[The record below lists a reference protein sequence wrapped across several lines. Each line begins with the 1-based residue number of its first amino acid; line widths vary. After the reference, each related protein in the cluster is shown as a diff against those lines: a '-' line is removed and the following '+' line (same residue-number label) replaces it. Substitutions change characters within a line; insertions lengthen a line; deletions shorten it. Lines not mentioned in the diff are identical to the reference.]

1 LSGSPLLCG
10 DVVADVLL
18 KDNREGNPD
27 EPAGRGLN
35 KGSNLESDSGSVDS
49 MTSFKLF
56 LLSLKPTFSIDDPEK
71 ENLSLLGISKP
82 EESCLLTE
90 AGLLE
95 ATASFDNFG
104 LDLISPST
112 LLGLGGSEDI
122 TEDSPAVDNLGSW
135 RKFGGLEKI

>member
-1 LSGSPLLCG
+1 
-10 DVVADVLL
+10 
-18 KDNREGNPD
+18 
-27 EPAGRGLN
+27 
-35 KGSNLESDSGSVDS
+35 

-71 ENLSLLGISKP
+71 ENLFLLGISKP

-104 LDLISPST
+104 LDLISPMT

-122 TEDSPAVDNLGSW
+122 TEDSPAVDNLGS
-135 RKFGGLEKI
+135 